1 MNTKLSSKRFSGG
14 YESVNTNSSKINDG
28 VTPITVTWENIEV
41 KTRKKGKLLLN
52 RVSGIAKPG
61 EMVALMGAS
70 GAGKTTLLNVLMDR
84 NMKGLEKKGTVKV
97 NGKAIG
103 EKISLISGFAQQ
115 QEIFIPTLTVKEYLM
130 IQAKLRMKANKAT
143 RIERVE
149 EIMDMLGLQKCR
161 NSKIGNPGLVKG
173 ISGGEARRLTFAC
186 ELLSNP
192 SLLFADEPTS
202 GLDSFMAAT
211 VVQIMRDL
219 ANSGRTL
226 IAIIHQPTADL
237 YFQFDKIIF
246 LSLGRTAFIGTP
258 EESIQFFSDCGHPIP
273 KNFNPPEWIQ
283 EKLSVQPTDEIE
295 SYQRIK
301 DIIQVF
307 ETTKFSKTSTIE
319 LQMIPSTKLPPFI
332 ENPGFFVET
341 GALLKRA
348 SIDVIRSPAQM
359 RMKLIQKIV
368 MGLFIGSLYWQ
379 QPLDWRGVR
388 NTNSALYFLIA
399 ELTFSTMFGIMT
411 FMEHELPLI
420 AREYHDGLFYVIS
433 YYVSRCLSYLPLF
446 TFDGAIMVL
455 ISYWMIGLNNTWQQV
470 LKSILIAVLVE
481 QSATSCGLFL
491 ACLFETT
498 SVAIAFAVP
507 ISGLFALL
515 SGLYG
520 NTNNFPVYIQWMQ
533 WTSWFR
539 YGFEGLVVNQWTKID
554 NPKFS
559 NFFRDFILDQFSFK
573 ADNYHLDV
581 IGLGSIVLFFYVAGY
596 VALLVRIRMS
606 R

>member
-1 MNTKLSSKRFSGG
+1 MNTKLSSKRFSVG
-14 YESVNTNSSKINDG
+14 YESVNTNSSKINDS

-41 KTRKKGKLLLN
+41 KTRKKGKSLLN

-61 EMVALMGAS
+61 EMVALMGTS

-130 IQAKLRMKANKAT
+130 IQAKLRMKANKST
-143 RIERVE
+143 RIERVD

-246 LSLGRTAFIGTP
+246 LSLGRTAFMGTP

-283 EKLSVQPTDEIE
+283 EKLSVQPIEEIE
-295 SYQRIK
+295 SYQRIMN
-301 DIIQVF
+301 IIQVF

-446 TFDGAIMVL
+446 TFDGAIMVI
-455 ISYWMIGLNNTWQQV
+455 ISYWMIGLNNTLQQV

-515 SGLYG
+515 SELYG

-559 NFFRDFILDQFSFK
+559 NFFRDLILDQFSFK
-573 ADNYHLDV
+573 ADNYPMDV

>member
-1 MNTKLSSKRFSGG
+1 MTD
-14 YESVNTNSSKINDG
+14 V

-41 KTRKKGKLLLN
+41 KTRKKGKSLLN
-52 RVSGIAKPG
+52 EVSGLAKPG
-61 EMVALMGAS
+61 ELVALMGAS

-84 NMKGLEKKGTVKV
+84 NMKGLDKKGTVRV
-97 NGKAIG
+97 NGKEIG
-103 EKISLISGFAQQ
+103 QKISLISGFAQQ
-115 QEIFIPTLTVKEYLM
+115 QEIFVPTLTVDEYLM
-130 IQAKLRMKANKAT
+130 IQAKLRMQANKAT
-143 RIERVE
+143 RRERVD
-149 EIMDMLGLQKCR
+149 EILELLGLEKCR

-202 GLDSFMAAT
+202 GLDSFMAAS
-211 VVQIMRDL
+211 VVQIMRNL

-226 IAIIHQPTADL
+226 ITIIHQPTADL

-246 LSLGRTAFIGTP
+246 LSLGQTAFMGTP
-258 EESIQFFSDCGHPIP
+258 EESIKFFTDCGHPIP
-273 KNFNPPEWIQ
+273 QSFNPPEWIQ
-283 EKLSVQPTDEIE
+283 SKLSITPNEEAESRERIEKIIECYENSDFTKEI
-295 SYQRIK
+295 SA
-301 DIIQVF
+301 DIVHTKIPPYIQ
-307 ETTKFSKTSTIE
+307 
-319 LQMIPSTKLPPFI
+319 
-332 ENPGFFVET
+332 NPGFFTET
-341 GALLKRA
+341 RALLKRA
-348 SIDVIRSPAQM
+348 FIDVVRSPAQM
-359 RMKLIQKIV
+359 RTKLIQKVI

-379 QPLDWRGVR
+379 QPLDRRGVQ

-420 AREYHDGLFYVIS
+420 SREYHDGLFYVLS

-446 TFDGAIMVL
+446 TVDGALMVL
-455 ISYWMIGLNNTWQQV
+455 ISYWMIGLNSTWQQV

-507 ISGLFALL
+507 ASGLFALL

-539 YGFEGLVVNQWTKID
+539 YGFEGLVVNQWSEID
-554 NPKFS
+554 DPKWS
-559 NFFRDFILDQFSFK
+559 TVYRDIILDQFSFK
-573 ADNYHLDV
+573 PDNYRLDV
-581 IGLGSIVLFFYVAGY
+581 IGLASIVAFFYVAGY
-596 VALLVRIRMS
+596 VALLVRIRIS

>member
-1 MNTKLSSKRFSGG
+1 MNTKLSVGGRKRCTAG
-14 YESVNTNSSKINDG
+14 YESVDTNSSKINDA

-41 KTRKKGKLLLN
+41 KTRKKGKILLN
-52 RVSGIAKPG
+52 NVSGIAKPG

-84 NMKGLEKKGTVKV
+84 NMKGLEMEGTVKV
-97 NGKAIG
+97 NGNEIG
-103 EKISLISGFAQQ
+103 QSISLISGFAQQ
-115 QEIFIPTLTVKEYLM
+115 QEIFVPTLTVDEYLM
-130 IQAKLRMKANKAT
+130 IQAKLRMQESQAI
-143 RIERVE
+143 RRERVD
-149 EIMDMLGLQKCR
+149 EIIEMLGLNKCR
-161 NSKIGNPGLVKG
+161 DSKIGNPGLVKG

-192 SLLFADEPTS
+192 SLMFADEPTS
-202 GLDSFMAAT
+202 GLDSFMAAS
-211 VVQIMRDL
+211 VVQIMRNL

-237 YFQFDKIIF
+237 YFQFNKIIF
-246 LSLGRTAFIGTP
+246 LSLGRTAFMGTP
-258 EESIQFFSDCGHPIP
+258 QESINFFSDCGHPIP
-273 KNFNPPEWIQ
+273 KSFNPPEWIQ
-283 EKLSVQPTDEIE
+283 TKLSIQPTEEEKSQERIE
-295 SYQRIK
+295 HIISYYENCQI
-301 DIIQVF
+301 
-307 ETTKFSKTSTIE
+307 
-319 LQMIPSTKLPPFI
+319 STKSSTEVRTNPTTDLPPFI
-332 ENPGFFVET
+332 ENPGFFTET

-348 SIDVIRSPAQM
+348 FIDVVRSPAQM

-379 QPLDWRGVR
+379 QPLDRRGVQ

-433 YYVSRCLSYLPLF
+433 YYVSRCLAYLPLF
-446 TFDGAIMVL
+446 TLDGAIMVL

-470 LKSILIAVLVE
+470 LKSVLISVLVE

-507 ISGLFALL
+507 ASGLFALL

-520 NTNNFPVYIQWMQ
+520 NTSNFPVYIRWMQ
-533 WTSWFR
+533 WT
-539 YGFEGLVVNQWTKID
+539 N
-554 NPKFS
+554 
-559 NFFRDFILDQFSFK
+559 
-573 ADNYHLDV
+573 V
-581 IGLGSIVLFFYVAGY
+581 IGLSSIVVFFYLAGFI
-596 VALLVRIRMS
+596 ALLVRIRLS

>member
-1 MNTKLSSKRFSGG
+1 
-14 YESVNTNSSKINDG
+14 
-28 VTPITVTWENIEV
+28 
-41 KTRKKGKLLLN
+41 
-52 RVSGIAKPG
+52 
-61 EMVALMGAS
+61 MVALMGAS

-84 NMKGLEKKGTVKV
+84 NMKGLEKEGMVKL
-97 NGKAIG
+97 NGKEIG
-103 EKISLISGFAQQ
+103 SKISLISGFAQQ
-115 QEIFIPTLTVKEYLM
+115 QEIFIPTLTVEEYLM
-130 IQAKLRMKANKAT
+130 IQAKLRMQSNKAT
-143 RIERVE
+143 RRERVD
-149 EIMDMLGLQKCR
+149 EIIEMLGLQKCR
-161 NSKIGNPGLVKG
+161 NSRIGNPGLIKG

-211 VVQIMRDL
+211 VVQIMRNL

-246 LSLGRTAFIGTP
+246 LSLGRTAFMGTP
-258 EESIQFFSDCGHPIP
+258 EESVKFFSDCGHPIP
-273 KNFNPPEWIQ
+273 KQFNPPEWIQ
-283 EKLSVQPTDEIE
+283 EKLSIQPTEETESRERIE
-295 SYQRIK
+295 N
-301 DIIQVF
+301 IIQFF
-307 ETTKFSKTSTIE
+307 ETTKISKDSTVE
-319 LQMIPSTKLPPFI
+319 LQTIPSTKLPPYI
-332 ENPGFFVET
+332 QNPGFVTEV

-348 SIDVIRSPAQM
+348 VIDVVRSPAQM

-379 QPLDWRGVR
+379 QPLDPKGVQ

-420 AREYHDGLFYVIS
+420 AREYHDGLFYVLS

-446 TFDGAIMVL
+446 TLDGAIMVS
-455 ISYWMIGLNNTWQQV
+455 ISYYMIGLNNTWQQL

-507 ISGLFALL
+507 ASGLFALL

-539 YGFEGLVVNQWTKID
+539 YGFEGLVVNQWSRVD
-554 NPKFS
+554 DPKFL
-559 NFFRDFILDQFSFK
+559 DIYAKKILDQFSFK
-573 ADNYHLDV
+573 KENYQLDV
-581 IGLGSIVLFFYVAGY
+581 IGLGSIVVFFYVAGY
-596 VALLVRIRMS
+596 VALLVRVRMS

>member
-1 MNTKLSSKRFSGG
+1 MAQRPAALTTTPRA
-14 YESVNTNSSKINDG
+14 SVNTEEQ
-28 VTPITVTWENIEV
+28 VTDI
-41 KTRKKGKLLLN
+41 KCTRL
-52 RVSGIAKPG
+52 
-61 EMVALMGAS
+61 
-70 GAGKTTLLNVLMDR
+70 
-84 NMKGLEKKGTVKV
+84 
-97 NGKAIG
+97 
-103 EKISLISGFAQQ
+103 
-115 QEIFIPTLTVKEYLM
+115 
-130 IQAKLRMKANKAT
+130 QAKLRMKANKAT

-283 EKLSVQPTDEIE
+283 EKLSVQPTDEME

-319 LQMIPSTKLPPFI
+319 LQMIPSTKLPPFS

-348 SIDVIRSPAQM
+348 SIDVVRSPAQM

-446 TFDGAIMVL
+446 TFDGAVMVL

-559 NFFRDFILDQFSFK
+559 NFFRNFILDQFSFK